1 MTTIF
6 QTTVE
11 ELDESF
17 LESVRAAFKG
27 GAIEIAVSEADET
40 SYLLRQPANR
50 QRLLSSIADID
61 AGRNVVTPDQSMF
74 Q

>member
-17 LESVRAAFKG
+17 LASVRAAFKAG
-27 GAIEIAVSEADET
+27 SIEISVSEADET
-40 SYLLRQPANR
+40 AYLLRQPANR
-50 QRLLSSIADID
+50 ARLLSAVADVD
-61 AGRNVVTPDQSMF
+61 AGRSVVTPDQTMF

>member
-27 GAIEIAVSEADET
+27 GSIEISVSEADET
-40 SYLLRQPANR
+40 AYLLRQPANR
-50 QRLLSSIADID
+50 TRLLRAVADVD
-61 AGRNVVTPDQSMF
+61 AGRNVVTPDQAVF

>member
-6 QTTVE
+6 RTTVE

-17 LESVRAAFKG
+17 LESVRAAFKSG
-27 GAIEIAVSEADET
+27 SIEISVTEADET
-40 SYLLRQPANR
+40 AYLLRQPANR
-50 QRLLSSIADID
+50 ARLLRAVADID
-61 AGRNVVTPDQSMF
+61 AGRNVVTPDQTMF

>member
-27 GAIEIAVSEADET
+27 GSIEISVSEADET
-40 SYLLRQPANR
+40 AYLLRQPANR
-50 QRLLSSIADID
+50 ARLLRAVADVD
-61 AGRNVVTPDQSMF
+61 AGRNMVTPDQTMF

>member
-17 LESVRAAFKG
+17 LESVRAAFKAG
-27 GAIEIAVSEADET
+27 SIEISVSEADET
-40 SYLLRQPANR
+40 AYLLRHPANR
-50 QRLLSSIADID
+50 GRLLRAVADVD
-61 AGRNVVTPDQSMF
+61 AGRNVVAPDQTMF